1 MWCIRKAASHN
12 KDCLCFSLLPSH
24 ACLFVLWGGA
34 SGKCERAGRLAPLV
48 SCWAGKTPN
57 SPVPPPTQT
66 FQLSLCCATYRS
78 FHFGFC
84 MTVLLVR
91 KGYIACVPGWEIPR
105 PTATKLVLNFREAS
119 DRSQHQ
125 CIAAS
130 CEEHQCIA
138 LEPSWGWADCINPV
152 NDSALQPSCCDLV
165 VAHAFPIAIYA
176 IQMTISFSVGKF
188 LDDWRKSLCKTSSI
202 MLCNAISFCTA
213 M

>member
-1 MWCIRKAASHN
+1 MWCIRKAPLYN
-12 KDCLCFSLLPSH
+12 NDCLCHSLLPWH

-34 SGKCERAGRLAPLV
+34 SGKRERAGRLPPLV

-91 KGYIACVPGWEIPR
+91 KGYIAWVPSWEIPR
-105 PTATKLVLNFREAS
+105 PTASKLVLNFREAS

-130 CEEHQCIA
+130 CEHQCIA
-138 LEPSWGWADCINPV
+138 ASSEGGQIVLNQWMTVHCNQAVVILWWPIFFLSMQYRW
-152 NDSALQPSCCDLV
+152 LLV
-165 VAHAFPIAIYA
+165 
-176 IQMTISFSVGKF
+176 F
-188 LDDWRKSLCKTSSI
+188 LLG
-202 MLCNAISFCTA
+202 NF
-213 M
+213 

>member
-34 SGKCERAGRLAPLV
+34 SVREPGECRRPLV

-91 KGYIACVPGWEIPR
+91 KGYIAWVPSWEIPR

-138 LEPSWGWADCINPV
+138 ASCEHQCIAASSEGGQIVLNQWMTVHCNQAVVILWWPIFFL
-152 NDSALQPSCCDLV
+152 SMQYRWLLV
-165 VAHAFPIAIYA
+165 
-176 IQMTISFSVGKF
+176 F
-188 LDDWRKSLCKTSSI
+188 LLG
-202 MLCNAISFCTA
+202 NF
-213 M
+213 